1 MKRREA
7 LMLGGIVLLGGCM
20 GPSIRSQ
27 SPEEI
32 NAAGSDTQLVGD
44 LAVPFGLYPL
54 TIESVGLVTGLPG
67 TGSDPEPS
75 SQRAALLDEM
85 QTRGVQNP
93 NQVLASPTTSLVLVR
108 AFLRAGIQKGD
119 HFDVE
124 VRIPSRSETT
134 SLRDGWLVETRLHEL
149 GVAGGQMRQGHLLA
163 LAEGA
168 VLVDPGANLQD
179 ESDRVKLGRGRIL
192 GGGTCLKDR
201 GLGLV
206 LKPDEKSVRNSA
218 TIGTAVNRRFHLFEN
233 GVKEGVAKPK
243 KDDYIEIKVHPRY
256 KDNVERYMLVIRSLA
271 MAESA
276 AEQMARLK
284 FLERQLLDPVSS
296 ATAALRLEAIG
307 KQGIEVLR
315 KGMNA
320 KEPEVRFYSAEAL
333 AYLDESEAVAP
344 LAEAARGEPA
354 FRVYALSAL
363 SAMDDYAA
371 YEALQNLLST
381 PSAETRYGAFRALW
395 AMNANDPLVRGE
407 SLDGKFSYHLL
418 NVGGPAMIHATR
430 SYRPEIVLFGPE
442 QRFATPLVL
451 EAGKNI
457 LVNSQEEGRITIS
470 RFAVDAP
477 DQKRVVSDKVDEV
490 IRAVVELGGHYPD
503 VVQLLQQAKSKK
515 VLDGKFEI
523 DAIPRGGRDYTR
535 ESIDDLPE
543 GNAADAVSPETA
555 TPKSNFIPAN
565 PTPDLFGNKNSGE
578 DGMRERKKT
587 YDKNTTEAPKKSHPL
602 RDGFGKLMGRSPG
615 DG

>member
-1 MKRREA
+1 MKRREV
-7 LMLGGIVLLGGCM
+7 LMLGSMVFLGGCM

-32 NAAGSDTQLVGD
+32 NAAGSDTQLIGD

-54 TIESVGLVTGLPG
+54 TVESVGLVTGLPG

-75 SQRAALLDEM
+75 SQRAELLDEM

-108 AFLRAGIQKGD
+108 AFLRPGIQKGD
-119 HFDVE
+119 HFDIE

-134 SLRDGWLVETRLHEL
+134 SLRDGWLVETRLHEM
-149 GVAGGQMRQGHLLA
+149 GVVRNQIHKGHTLA

-168 VLVDPGANLQD
+168 VLVDPGANLED
-179 ESDRVKLGRGRIL
+179 EMDRVKLGRGRIL

-206 LKPDEKSVRNSA
+206 LKPDSKSVRNSA
-218 TIGTAVNRRFHLFEN
+218 TIGTAVNRRFHIFDK

-271 MAESA
+271 MAETA

-307 KQGIEVLR
+307 KQGIEVLH
-315 KGMNA
+315 KGLQA

-333 AYLDESEAVAP
+333 AYLDETDAVVP

-363 SAMDDYAA
+363 SAMDDFAA
-371 YEALQNLLST
+371 FEALQNLLST

-395 AMNANDPLVRGE
+395 AMNENDPLVRGE
-407 SLDGKFSYHLL
+407 SLDGKFSYHIL
-418 NVGGPAMIHATR
+418 NVGGPPMIHATR
-430 SYRPEIVLFGPE
+430 SYRPEIVLFGPD
-442 QRFATPLVL
+442 QRLATPLVL
-451 EAGKNI
+451 EAGKSI
-457 LVNSQEEGRITIS
+457 MVNSQEEGRITVS

-503 VVQLLQQAKSKK
+503 IVQLLQQAKSKK
-515 VLDGKFEI
+515 ALDGKFEI

-535 ESIDDLPE
+535 EAIDP
-543 GNAADAVSPETA
+543 SPTGDGVDESSPA
-555 TPKSNFIPAN
+555 IASKPSFIPAN
-565 PTPDLFGNKNSGE
+565 PTPDLFGNKNSDDDQE
-578 DGMRERKKT
+578 RERKRT
-587 YDKNTTEAPKKSHPL
+587 YDKNTMEVEKKSHPL
-602 RDGFGKLMGRSPG
+602 RDGFGKLLGRSPG